1 MKLAYFSPL
10 SPQRSGI
17 SDYSEELLPYL
28 AQTAEI
34 TLFVD
39 GFEPTNA
46 EVISRFEICDYRK
59 QPESLKHLASFD
71 AILYHMGNDH
81 RYHTGI
87 FETMVKYPGV
97 LVLHDFALHDFFFNL
112 AQTRKDLRLYLDEVG
127 WCYGE
132 TVKRAAS
139 DALASG
145 ATPRILTNPVRF
157 PLNDRLVRSAR
168 GVIVHSNWSRQQLA
182 AIAPGALVQTIPHHI
197 TEQAAAAE
205 ASTDYAG
212 GPVRIASFGLI
223 TPNKGI
229 ERALRALSALRG
241 RDDFKYRLV
250 GEPNP
255 YFDVR
260 SLIREFGL
268 EDRVEITGHV
278 ELTDFQRHISQTD
291 IAINLRES
299 IIGETSGSLCR
310 IMAAAVPAIV
320 ADAGWFGELPG
331 DAVVK
336 LDMNYKTDELLQAYL
351 EALIVDEELR
361 QKIGANARRHVLTHN
376 DIRKSA
382 EHYFA
387 FISRVVDQRPEEY
400 LVDALAKEI
409 GVLGLNANTSEKA
422 LAQVAADIAPLVGSS
437 VSARPGKEIVSN
449 LTTTSLNSSR
459 SNGQENGR
467 SRKLAGVDYKQ
478 SAIDYVSKLD
488 PERRHHLYTKP
499 FYNLANK
506 PAKYVGE
513 GLDVDAFRHFCDFAN
528 IAVTLAL
535 PAGSTI
541 LDVGCG
547 SGWLSEY
554 FARLGYVVKGIDIS
568 PELIEMSRQ
577 RVARIPYPVDPETTM
592 RCDFEV
598 HDIEHAALNEQFDC
612 VICYDSLHHFEDERA
627 VIGHLAAAT
636 RYGGSLFILEGD
648 RPAAGSASEEELIG
662 VMRKFGTLESP
673 FTHEYLRALLDEN
686 GFAVVGDYVSVNGLF
701 ERELVQG
708 DLLRVNPP
716 EVNYLLCKK
725 VVREAGWRA
734 SNAPDSRKPSVLRAH
749 FGILEAPPERIA
761 PGELLSF
768 RISIENSGDT
778 LWLTSATPRAGIVM
792 PATRV
797 FDEAGLLVTEFH
809 GEPLLPHAVAPGE
822 TVRIKIEYK
831 APQRSGVY
839 RLKLDLV
846 DQQVAWFEQR
856 GSEPL
861 IIQFEVG
868 NTPDG
873 SPANSAV
880 I

>member
-10 SPQRSGI
+10 SPKRSGI
-17 SDYSEELLPYL
+17 ADYSEELLPYL
-28 AQTAEI
+28 AQGADI

-39 GFEPTNA
+39 GFKPANT
-46 EVISRFEICDYRK
+46 EVISHFRICDYRK
-59 QPESLKHLASFD
+59 DPDGLKQLESYD

-87 FETMVKYPGV
+87 FEAMVKYPGI

-112 AQTRKDLRLYLDEVG
+112 AQTQKDLRLYLDEVG
-127 WCYGE
+127 LCYGL
-132 TVKRAAS
+132 TIKQAAGA
-139 DALASG
+139 ALATG
-145 ATPRILTNPVRF
+145 ALPRIAANPVKF
-157 PLNDRLVRSAR
+157 PLNDRIVRAAK
-168 GVIVHSNWSRQQLA
+168 GVIVHSNWSRQRVVS
-182 AIAPGALVQTIPHHI
+182 IAPGALVEIIPHHI
-197 TEQAAAAE
+197 TETAATSEPAKR
-205 ASTDYAG
+205 TKGD

-223 TPNKGI
+223 TPHKGI
-229 ERALRALSALRG
+229 ARALRALSALR
-241 RDDFKYRLV
+241 DQHDFRYTLV
-250 GEPNP
+250 GEPNQ

-260 SLIREFGL
+260 SLIRECGL

-278 ELTDFQRHISQTD
+278 DLKDFQRHISETD

-310 IMAAAVPAIV
+310 IMAAAVPALV
-320 ADAGWFGELPG
+320 ADAGWFGELPNG
-331 DAVVK
+331 AVVK
-336 LDMNYKTDELLQAYL
+336 LDMHHQTDELLQAYL

-361 QKIGANARRHVLTHN
+361 KEIGANARRHVLAYN
-376 DIRKSA
+376 DIRQSA
-382 EHYFA
+382 EHYLS
-387 FISRVVDQRPEEY
+387 FISRVVEQRSEEY
-400 LVDALAKEI
+400 VVDALAREI
-409 GVLGLNANTSEKA
+409 GALGIDADVAQEA
-422 LAQVAADIAPLVGSS
+422 LAQVAADIAPLVGNS
-437 VSARPGKEIVSN
+437 VNAKPEKKAV
-449 LTTTSLNSSR
+449 SSR
-459 SNGQENGR
+459 PSSSPHSSGSNGQENGR
-467 SRKLAGVDYKQ
+467 LRKLAGVDYKQ
-478 SAIDYVSKLD
+478 AAIDYVSKLD

-499 FYNLANK
+499 FYNLAHK
-506 PAKYVGE
+506 PDKYAGE
-513 GLDVDAFRHFCDFAN
+513 GLDVDAYRHFCDFAN
-528 IAVTLAL
+528 IALALAL

-554 FARLGYVVKGIDIS
+554 FARLGYAVKGIDIS
-568 PELIEMSRQ
+568 PELIEMSRE

-598 HDIEHAALNEQFDC
+598 HDIEHAPLSEQFDC

-627 VIGHLAAAT
+627 VVAHLAAAT

-648 RPAAGSASEEELIG
+648 RPATGSASESELIG

-673 FTHEYLRALLDEN
+673 FSREYLRALLDEN

-701 ERELVQG
+701 ERESVEG

-725 VVREAGWRA
+725 VVREAGARA
-734 SNAPDSRKPSVLRAH
+734 STAPDSRQPSILRAQ
-749 FGILEAPPERIA
+749 FRILDAPPETIA

-792 PATRV
+792 PAIRV

-822 TVRIKIEYK
+822 TVRLKIEYR
-831 APQRSGVY
+831 APQRAGTY
-839 RLKLDLV
+839 RLKVDLV
-846 DQQVAWFEQR
+846 DQQIAWFEQQ
-856 GSEPL
+856 GSQPL
-861 IIQFEVG
+861 WLQFEVE
-868 NTPDG
+868 D
-873 SPANSAV
+873 
-880 I
+880 

>member
-1 MKLAYFSPL
+1 MKIAYFSPL
-10 SPQRSGI
+10 SPKRSGI
-17 SDYSEELLPYL
+17 ADYSEELLPYL
-28 AQTAEI
+28 AERAEI

-39 GFEPTNA
+39 GFEPSNP
-46 EVISRFEICDYRK
+46 EVISRFEISDYRK
-59 QPESLKHLASFD
+59 HPEVLEQLESHD

-87 FETMVKYPGV
+87 FETMVKYPGI

-112 AQTRKDLRLYLDEVG
+112 AQTRKDLRLYLDEAG
-127 WCYGE
+127 LCYGE
-132 TVKRAAS
+132 AVKQAAS
-139 DALASG
+139 DALAIG
-145 ATPRILTNPVRF
+145 ATPRIAADPVKF
-157 PLNDRLVRSAR
+157 PLNDRIVRAAR
-168 GVIVHSNWSRQQLA
+168 GVIVHSHWSRRRVMS
-182 AIAPGALVQTIPHHI
+182 IAPGALVETIPHHI
-197 TEQAAAAE
+197 TAAAASSE
-205 ASTDYAG
+205 PAMRTNAG

-223 TPNKGI
+223 NPHKGI
-229 ERALRALSALRG
+229 ARALRALSSLRE
-241 RDDFKYRLV
+241 RHDFKYTLV
-250 GEPNP
+250 GEPNQ

-260 SLIREFGL
+260 SLIREYGL
-268 EDRVEITGHV
+268 EDRVAITGHV
-278 ELTDFQRHISQTD
+278 DLRDFQHHISETD

-320 ADAGWFGELPG
+320 ADAGWFGELPN
-331 DAVVK
+331 DTVIK
-336 LDMNYKTDELLQAYL
+336 LDMNHKTDELLQAFL
-351 EALIVDEELR
+351 EALIVDEKLR
-361 QKIGANARRHVLTHN
+361 TEIGANARRHVLSNNH
-376 DIRKSA
+376 IRKSA
-382 EHYFA
+382 EHYLA
-387 FISRVVDQRPEEY
+387 FISRVVDQQPGEY

-409 GVLGLNANTSEKA
+409 GVLGINANRSAET
-422 LAQVAADIAPLVGSS
+422 LAQVALDIAPLAGSS
-437 VSARPGKEIVSN
+437 VSAKPDREIASS
-449 LTTTSLNSSR
+449 LTSTAPNSSR
-459 SNGQENGR
+459 SNGHENGR
-467 SRKLAGVDYKQ
+467 SRKLAGVNYKQ
-478 SAIDYVSKLD
+478 AAIDYVSKLD

-513 GLDVDAFRHFCDFAN
+513 GLDGDAFRHFCDFAN
-528 IAVTLAL
+528 IAVALAL

-568 PELIEMSRQ
+568 PELIEMSRE
-577 RVARIPYPVDPETTM
+577 RVSRIPYPVDPETTM

-598 HDIEHAALNEQFDC
+598 HDIERAPLNEQFDC

-627 VIGHLAAAT
+627 VIQHLAAAT

-648 RPAAGSASEEELIG
+648 RPAAGSASEAELIE

-673 FTHEYLRALLDEN
+673 FSREYLRTLLDEN

-701 ERELVQG
+701 ERESLQG
-708 DLLRVNPP
+708 DQLRVSPP

-725 VVREAGWRA
+725 VVRQAGERA
-734 SNAPDSRKPSVLRAH
+734 STALDSRKPGILRAV
-749 FGILEAPPERIA
+749 FRMLAAPPERIA
-761 PGELLSF
+761 PGESLSF
-768 RISIENSGDT
+768 PISIENSGDT

-792 PATRV
+792 PAVRV

-822 TVRIKIEYK
+822 TVRIKIEYR
-831 APQRSGVY
+831 APLRTGSY

-846 DQQVAWFEQR
+846 DQQVAWFEQQ

-861 IIQFEVG
+861 VILFEVEDSNG
-868 NTPDG
+868 
-873 SPANSAV
+873 V
-880 I
+880 

>member
-1 MKLAYFSPL
+1 MKIAYFSPL

-17 SDYSEELLPYL
+17 ADYSEELLPYL
-28 AQTAEI
+28 AERAEI

-39 GFEPTNA
+39 GFEPANP
-46 EVISRFEICDYRK
+46 EVLSRFEICDYRK
-59 QPESLKHLASFD
+59 QPDVLKQLESHD
-71 AILYHMGNDH
+71 VILYHMGNDH

-87 FETMVKYPGV
+87 FETMVKYPGI
-97 LVLHDFALHDFFFNL
+97 LVLHDFALQDFFFNL
-112 AQTRKDLRLYLDEVG
+112 AQTRKDLRQYLDEAG

-139 DALASG
+139 EALATG
-145 ATPRILTNPVRF
+145 ATPRIAANPVKF
-157 PLNDRLVRSAR
+157 PLNDRIVRTAR
-168 GVIVHSNWSRQQLA
+168 GVVVHSNWSRQRVMS
-182 AIAPGALVQTIPHHI
+182 IAPGALVETIPHHI
-197 TEQAAAAE
+197 TETAARSE
-205 ASTDYAG
+205 PAG
-212 GPVRIASFGLI
+212 PTRVAGPVRIASFGLI
-223 TPNKGI
+223 NPHKGI
-229 ERALRALSALRG
+229 ARALRALSSLRQ
-241 RDDFKYRLV
+241 RHNFKYTLV
-250 GEPNP
+250 GEPNQ

-260 SLIREFGL
+260 SLIRECGL

-278 ELTDFQRHISQTD
+278 DLTDFQRHISETD

-320 ADAGWFGELPG
+320 ADAGWFGELPN

-336 LDMNYKTDELLQAYL
+336 LDMNHKTDELLQAYL

-361 QKIGANARRHVLTHN
+361 REIGANARRHVLAHN

-382 EHYFA
+382 EHYLA

-400 LVDALAKEI
+400 LVDVLAKEL
-409 GVLGLNANTSEKA
+409 GVLGINANTSEEA
-422 LAQVAADIAPLVGSS
+422 LAQVASDIAPLAGSS
-437 VSARPGKEIVSN
+437 VSAKPRSEIVATLQS
-449 LTTTSLNSSR
+449 TSLKSSQ
-459 SNGQENGR
+459 SNGQEKGR

-478 SAIDYVSKLD
+478 AAIDYVSKLD

-499 FYNLANK
+499 FYNLAYK
-506 PAKYVGE
+506 PAKYAGE
-513 GLDVDAFRHFCDFAN
+513 GLDLDAFRHFCDFAN
-528 IAVTLAL
+528 IAVALAL

-554 FARLGYVVKGIDIS
+554 FARLGYTVKGIDIS
-568 PELIEMSRQ
+568 PELIEMSRE

-592 RCDFEV
+592 RCEFEV
-598 HDIEHAALNEQFDC
+598 HDIERAPLDEQFDC

-627 VIGHLAAAT
+627 VIEHLAKAT

-648 RPAAGSASEEELIG
+648 RPPAGSASEAELIE

-673 FTHEYLRALLDEN
+673 FSREYLCTLLDDN

-701 ERELVQG
+701 ERESVQS

-725 VVREAGWRA
+725 VVREAGTRA
-734 SNAPDSRKPSVLRAH
+734 STAPDSRKPSLLRAH
-749 FGILEAPPERIA
+749 FTILEAPPERIA
-761 PGELLSF
+761 PGELVSF

-778 LWLTSATPRAGIVM
+778 LWLTSVTPRAGIVM
-792 PATRV
+792 PAVRV

-822 TVRIKIEYK
+822 TVRLRIEYE
-831 APQRSGVY
+831 APQRIGVY
-839 RLKLDLV
+839 RLKVDLV
-846 DQQVAWFEQR
+846 DQQVAWFEQE

-861 IIQFEVG
+861 VIQFEVG
-868 NTPDG
+868 ATSD
-873 SPANSAV
+873 